1 MLVHCAPDGKL
12 VNQLP
17 TTLETNKVNGEG
29 IRNYLNWYRQ
39 YYYAPHGTR
48 KQTGRNFL
56 KYLAPEDIDYLV
68 SLPKQGFQQTMD
80 IFKVVNNIGS
90 TYGDL
95 MNRVYEEKPDI
106 MEKLMKV
113 RENMDADME
122 EQIKQGF
129 RAA

>member
-1 MLVHCAPDGKL
+1 MK
-12 VNQLP
+12 Q
-17 TTLETNKVNGEG
+17 KRQNGEG
-29 IRNYLNWYRQ
+29 VRDYLDWYRQ
-39 YYYAPHGTR
+39 YYYGPHGAR

-68 SLPKQGFQQTMD
+68 GLPKQGFQQTMD
-80 IFKVVNNIGS
+80 IFRVVNSIGS

-113 RENMDADME
+113 RENME
-122 EQIKQGF
+122 
-129 RAA
+129 R